1 MNFTNELYFDNL
13 PLQKTLDKRITFML
27 DDDMLRLLYYTCSD
41 STSPSH
47 MHVYS
52 YKYDDIYKVIL
63 PATLDSALLQQLIN
77 DPSRKNEVLDC
88 TNDSLTTLHFLNN
101 VRRN

>member
-1 MNFTNELYFDNL
+1 MNFTNELYFNNL
-13 PLQKTLDKRITFML
+13 PIQKTIDKRITFML
-27 DDDMLRLLYYTCSD
+27 DDDMLRLLYYTSSD
-41 STSPSH
+41 STSPPH

-52 YKYDDIYKVIL
+52 YKFDDIYKVIL

-77 DPSRKNEVLDC
+77 DPSRKEEILDC
-88 TNDSLTTLHFLNN
+88 TKHSLSTLHFLNN

>member
-1 MNFTNELYFDNL
+1 MNFTNALYFDNL
-13 PLQKTLDKRITFML
+13 PIQKTIDKRITFML
-27 DDDMLRLLYYTCSD
+27 DDDMLRLLYYTSSD
-41 STSPSH
+41 STSPPH

>member
-41 STSPSH
+41 STSPPH

-77 DPSRKNEVLDC
+77 DPSRNNEILDC
-88 TNDSLTTLHFLNN
+88 TNDSLSTLHFLNN

>member
-1 MNFTNELYFDNL
+1 MNFTNELYFDNF
-13 PLQKTLDKRITFML
+13 PLQKIIDKRITFML
-27 DDDMLRLLYYTCSD
+27 DDDMLRLLYYTSSD
-41 STSPSH
+41 STSPPH

-77 DPSRKNEVLDC
+77 HPTRNNEILDC
-88 TNDSLTTLHFLNN
+88 TNDSLSTLHFLNN

>member
-1 MNFTNELYFDNL
+1 MNFTNALYFDNL
-13 PLQKTLDKRITFML
+13 PIQKTIDKRITFML
-27 DDDMLRLLYYTCSD
+27 DDDMLRLLYYTSSD
-41 STSPSH
+41 STSPPH

-77 DPSRKNEVLDC
+77 DPSRKEEILDC
-88 TNDSLTTLHFLNN
+88 TKHSLSTLHFLNN